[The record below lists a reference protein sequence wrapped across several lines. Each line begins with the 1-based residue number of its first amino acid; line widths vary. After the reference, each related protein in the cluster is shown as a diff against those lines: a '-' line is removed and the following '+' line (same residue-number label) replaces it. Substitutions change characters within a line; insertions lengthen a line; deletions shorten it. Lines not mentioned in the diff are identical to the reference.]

1 MTIPM
6 RDLASPGP
14 WERSIERSRRRRA
27 ITPDARKR
35 LNRRRRASTALTTL
49 MVAGPAGQV
58 LAATGTTGDGERA
71 PTASPADRAIGGQ
84 AGGLMLKVG
93 STGAAVQAIQ
103 ERLGAPADGIYGP
116 VTERAVRDFQSRAQI
131 LADGVVGPITWT
143 KLFGLERAAA
153 SAGAARG
160 GVAVIVRERQP
171 AEIEPAGHKPAE
183 RNAGRTVPAVV
194 RAPSA
199 APSPAAPPPAAPPTG
214 RPRSDPEP
222 QLPAARPVP
231 APPASGACGTLR
243 LTTPVKG
250 VRTSPFGPRGGR
262 NHDGVDIAAPTGTPV
277 RAAEC
282 GVVTVRGAQGGYGN
296 MVCVEHSS
304 RFETCYAH
312 LSSFA
317 VNGGQTVRRGQVIG
331 YVGCTGSCTGPHV
344 HFETRVDGR
353 AQNPDA
359 YLRGGSVPGRPRVSQ
374 ASTQRTAESGTQ
386 PKAMDSEWQS
396 SAPPSTTGSTMSMRQ
411 APVQQSA
418 PEPVEQQA
426 PVEQAAP
433 APAPA
438 EPVVA
443 EPGPVVAEP
452 VPVVAEPVPV
462 VAEPVVA
469 EPAPVAA
476 EPAPVVETSPE
487 APVVEIVP
495 EGPVAETAEPGES
508 PTPASVEPAPVAPE
522 PSAPAV
528 ATPEIAAEVAAT
540 PEP

>member
-1 MTIPM
+1 
-6 RDLASPGP
+6 
-14 WERSIERSRRRRA
+14 
-27 ITPDARKR
+27 
-35 LNRRRRASTALTTL
+35 

-84 AGGLMLKVG
+84 GGGLMLKVG

-103 ERLGAPADGIYGP
+103 ERLGVPADGLYGP
-116 VTERAVRDFQSRAQI
+116 VTEGAVRDFQTDAQI

-143 KLFGLERAAA
+143 KLFGLDRAAA

-160 GVAVIVRERQP
+160 TVAVIVRER
-171 AEIEPAGHKPAE
+171 EPAGREPAARE
-183 RNAGRTVPAVV
+183 QVVREPAGRNAGRTVPTVG

-199 APSPAAPPPAAPPTG
+199 VPPPGA
-214 RPRSDPEP
+214 PRSDREA
-222 QLPAARPVP
+222 QAPAARPAP
-231 APPASGACGTLR
+231 APPASGACGELR
-243 LTTPVKG
+243 LAAPVKG
-250 VRTSPFGPRGGR
+250 VRTSPFGPRWGR

-374 ASTQRTAESGTQ
+374 ASNQRTA
-386 PKAMDSEWQS
+386 KASAGPMGSEWQRA
-396 SAPPSTTGSTMSMRQ
+396 APASETGSAMSVRQ
-411 APVQQSA
+411 PSVKQSA

-426 PVEQAAP
+426 PVVAEPESVVAEP
-433 APAPA
+433 

-443 EPGPVVAEP
+443 EP
-452 VPVVAEPVPV
+452 
-462 VAEPVVA
+462 EPVVA
-469 EPAPVAA
+469 EPESVVA
-476 EPAPVVETSPE
+476 EPEPVVAEPESVVAEPEPLVAEPESVVAEPEPLVAEPEPVVAEQAPVVESLPE
-487 APVVEIVP
+487 APVADAPP
-495 EGPVAETAEPGES
+495 EAPVAEAPGPGQPPAPAPVES
-508 PTPASVEPAPVAPE
+508 APVAPE
-522 PSAPAV
+522 LPTPA
-528 ATPEIAAEVAAT
+528 AAT
-540 PEP
+540 PQEAATTEP

>member
-1 MTIPM
+1 
-6 RDLASPGP
+6 
-14 WERSIERSRRRRA
+14 
-27 ITPDARKR
+27 
-35 LNRRRRASTALTTL
+35 

-171 AEIEPAGHKPAE
+171 AETEPAGHKPAE
-183 RNAGRTVPAVV
+183 RNAGRMVPAVV

-199 APSPAAPPPAAPPTG
+199 APSPAAPPTG

-386 PKAMDSEWQS
+386 PMAMDSEWQS

-443 EPGPVVAEP
+443 EPVVA
-452 VPVVAEPVPV
+452 A
-462 VAEPVVA
+462 
-469 EPAPVAA
+469 PAPVAA
-476 EPAPVVETSPE
+476 EPPPVVETSPE

-522 PSAPAV
+522 PFAPAV